1 MRGGAWIGLICGP
14 YAFVCVPAFGILG
27 ATSGGYLGNR
37 VVNEWFDDE
46 INTLL
51 KEYNLD

>member
-1 MRGGAWIGLICGP
+1 MWAGLICGP
-14 YAFVCVPAFGILG
+14 YAFVCVPAFGGLG
-27 ATSGGYLGNR
+27 VVGGGYLGHT

-46 INTLL
+46 INALL